1 MTRTEPAHSNMSWET
16 KSIAATDDGNR
27 IESVGQDA
35 RPRGR
40 IRRSMTACNTCR
52 KLKTRCDL
60 DPRGHACRRCLSLR
74 LVSPLIVSPSG
85 DSGSRVLPFHFY
97 PGGAD
102 EPKLECELPETQDRF
117 FQDNVSTWSEA
128 NAAIPSIEERLVSLE
143 RGMGE
148 MINLMRQMANQSSNA
163 SGSPNSHVARSLDD
177 SSSEHGQVPS
187 FSLKP
192 VQLIRD
198 LQMEC
203 FNGRDNYP
211 TDVDLLGD
219 IVSQGIIDA
228 KLSLKLIE
236 LFVEYFGP
244 WVSIDL
250 SSGIQRTDTLLFN
263 TACLLASRYL
273 PGMPSNTVHEI
284 SLQVQH
290 AVTKALWRKTPL
302 SNDCLQALALL
313 CLYPTSSHKEGF
325 MDGWLLSGISIN
337 HALLSFAFLNQPS
350 NKSILSD
357 ETLSQLRI
365 WNTFCLTHLH
375 SALGYGRSINVQPQY
390 LDLCTRIL
398 DHPRATSED
407 GRILAEIQLYRI
419 AMKLQ
424 NNPQRL
430 RFVEPEYEEIERW
443 KMEWAHLLNNEG
455 SSTLELSLWFSQLLL
470 HRTATRL
477 QPESDRLA
485 PEICSNARLI
495 ISRSLQTRFSAA
507 PGLIDNV
514 YYILGYAALTL
525 CDYNPSDPLIDQ
537 VRSFLL
543 HLAPNSDHIA
553 YRIAYVVSEVQ
564 RRYGEAS
571 DSTSPAADVM
581 KNNLFAAPRTANI
594 DLSTLIP
601 AGSMETLV
609 EGYACFD
616 HLMPTEYVP
625 PQPTYQT
632 QNMFQPP
639 THPTGGS
646 MPVALVP
653 RMIHDF

>member
-1 MTRTEPAHSNMSWET
+1 MTRTEPAHNTMSWET

-27 IESVGQDA
+27 IDSVGQDA

-74 LVSPLIVSPSG
+74 L
-85 DSGSRVLPFHFY
+85 
-97 PGGAD
+97 
-102 EPKLECELPETQDRF
+102 ECELPETQDRF
-117 FQDNVSTWSEA
+117 FQDNASTWSEA

-148 MINLMRQMANQSSNA
+148 MIHLMRQMVNQPSNA
-163 SGSPNSHVARSLDD
+163 SGSPNSYAGRGLDEA
-177 SSSEHGQVPS
+177 SNENGPVPS

-198 LQMEC
+198 LQIEC
-203 FNGRDNYP
+203 FNGRDNFP

-219 IVSQGIIDA
+219 VVSQGIIDA

-236 LFVEYFGP
+236 LFVEYFSP

-290 AVTKALWRKTPL
+290 AVTKAMWRKTPL

-313 CLYPTSSHKEGF
+313 CLYPTSGHKEGF

-337 HALLSFAFLNQPS
+337 HALLSFTFLNQPS
-350 NKSILSD
+350 NNKSPLSD
-357 ETLSQLRI
+357 EMLSQLRL

-375 SALGYGRSINVQPQY
+375 SALGYGRAINVQPQY
-390 LDLCTRIL
+390 LDQCARIL

-419 AMKLQ
+419 ALKLQ

-430 RFVEPEYEEIERW
+430 RFAETEYEEIERW
-443 KMEWAHLLNNEG
+443 KMEWAHLLTNEG
-455 SSTLELSLWFSQLLL
+455 QSTLELSLWFTQLLL

-495 ISRSLQTRFSAA
+495 FSRSLQTRFSAA

-525 CDYNPSDPLIDQ
+525 CDYNSSDPLIDQ

-553 YRIAYVVSEVQ
+553 YRIAYIVSEVQ
-564 RRYGEAS
+564 RRYGEGAS
-571 DSTSPAADVM
+571 DQASPGADVM
-581 KNNLFAAPRTANI
+581 KNGIFAPPRTDNI
-594 DLSTLIP
+594 DLSQLIP
-601 AGSMETLV
+601 AGSMESLV
-609 EGYACFD
+609 DGYACFD
-616 HLMPTEYVP
+616 QLIPAGYVP
-625 PQPTYQT
+625 PQPAFQAQT
-632 QNMFQPP
+632 MFQQP
-639 THPTGGS
+639 THVVGGS
-646 MPVALVP
+646 MPVSQVP

>member
-1 MTRTEPAHSNMSWET
+1 MTRTEPTHSNMSWET
-16 KSIAATDDGNR
+16 KSIGATDDGNR
-27 IESVGQDA
+27 IDSVGQDA

-74 LVSPLIVSPSG
+74 
-85 DSGSRVLPFHFY
+85 
-97 PGGAD
+97 
-102 EPKLECELPETQDRF
+102 LECELPETQDRF

-163 SGSPNSHVARSLDD
+163 SGSPNSHAARSLDD
-177 SSSEHGQVPS
+177 SPSEHGQVPS

-198 LQMEC
+198 LQIEC
-203 FNGRDNYP
+203 FNGRDNYT

-236 LFVEYFGP
+236 LFAEYFGP

-325 MDGWLLSGISIN
+325 MDGWLLSGISVN
-337 HALLSFAFLNQPS
+337 HALLSFTFLNQPS

-357 ETLSQLRI
+357 EILSQLRI

-375 SALGYGRSINVQPQY
+375 SALGYGRSVNVQPHY

-419 AMKLQ
+419 ALKLQ
-424 NNPQRL
+424 NDPQRL
-430 RFVEPEYEEIERW
+430 RFAEPEYEEIERW
-443 KMEWAHLLNNEG
+443 KIEWAHLLSNEG

-477 QPESDRLA
+477 RPESDRLA

-507 PGLIDNV
+507 PGLTDNV

-553 YRIAYVVSEVQ
+553 YRIAYIVNEVQ

-571 DSTSPAADVM
+571 DPASPGADVM
-581 KNNLFAAPRTANI
+581 KSNLFAAPRTENI
-594 DLSTLIP
+594 DLSTLMP
-601 AGSMETLV
+601 AGSMESLD
-609 EGYACFD
+609 GYACFD
-616 HLMPTEYVP
+616 HLIPAGYVP
-625 PQPTYQT
+625 PQPTYQAQT
-632 QNMFQPP
+632 MFQPP

>member
-27 IESVGQDA
+27 IESVGQDN

-74 LVSPLIVSPSG
+74 
-85 DSGSRVLPFHFY
+85 
-97 PGGAD
+97 
-102 EPKLECELPETQDRF
+102 LECELPETQDRF

-302 SNDCLQALALL
+302 SNDSLQALALL

-337 HALLSFAFLNQPS
+337 HALLSFTFLNQPFD
-350 NKSILSD
+350 KSILSD
-357 ETLSQLRI
+357 ETL
-365 WNTFCLTHLH
+365 

-424 NNPQRL
+424 NNPHRL

-443 KMEWAHLLNNEG
+443 KMEWAHLLSKGPLSASYECSHLNKETDNEG

-571 DSTSPAADVM
+571 DPTSPAADVM
-581 KNNLFAAPRTANI
+581 KSNLFAAPRTANI

>member
-1 MTRTEPAHSNMSWET
+1 MTRTEPAHSSMSWET

-27 IESVGQDA
+27 IESVGQDP

-74 LVSPLIVSPSG
+74 L
-85 DSGSRVLPFHFY
+85 
-97 PGGAD
+97 
-102 EPKLECELPETQDRF
+102 ECELPETQDRF
-117 FQDNVSTWSEA
+117 FQDNASTWSEA

-148 MINLMRQMANQSSNA
+148 MIHLMRQMVNQPSNA
-163 SGSPNSHVARSLDD
+163 SGSPSSFAGRGLDET
-177 SSSEHGQVPS
+177 SNENNGPVPS

-198 LQMEC
+198 LQIEC
-203 FNGRDNYP
+203 FNGRENFP

-236 LFVEYFGP
+236 LFVEYFSP

-290 AVTKALWRKTPL
+290 AVTKAMWRKTPL
-302 SNDCLQALALL
+302 SNECLQALALL
-313 CLYPTSSHKEGF
+313 CLYPTSGHKEGF

-337 HALLSFAFLNQPS
+337 HALLSFSFLNQPS
-350 NKSILSD
+350 NNKSLLSD
-357 ETLSQLRI
+357 EMLSQLRL

-375 SALGYGRSINVQPQY
+375 SALGYGRAINVQPQY
-390 LDLCTRIL
+390 LDHCVRIL

-419 AMKLQ
+419 ALKLQ

-430 RFVEPEYEEIERW
+430 RFAEPEYEEIERW
-443 KMEWAHLLNNEG
+443 KVEWAHLLTNEG
-455 SSTLELSLWFSQLLL
+455 QSTLELSLWFTQLLL

-495 ISRSLQTRFSAA
+495 FSRSLQTRFSAA

-525 CDYNPSDPLIDQ
+525 CDYNPSDPLINQ

-553 YRIAYVVSEVQ
+553 YRIAYIVSEVQ
-564 RRYGEAS
+564 RRYGEGAS
-571 DSTSPAADVM
+571 DQASPGADVM
-581 KNNLFAAPRTANI
+581 KTGIFAAPRTENI
-594 DLSTLIP
+594 DLSHLITAGSMESLVDGYGCFDQLIP
-601 AGSMETLV
+601 AG
-609 EGYACFD
+609 
-616 HLMPTEYVP
+616 YVP
-625 PQPTYQT
+625 PQPPFQAQT
-632 QNMFQPP
+632 MFQQS
-639 THPTGGS
+639 THVVGGS
-646 MPVALVP
+646 MPVSQVP